1 MFYSSN
7 ETSANNQYNII
18 KNATFTPINETFQ
31 FPKCRRQCKNFYIGR
46 SDFTV
51 VNASI
56 EIRAGDKA
64 EFACKPGYYIEG
76 EYFQHRE
83 KKGLETES
91 GFLEVNS
98 ICHRIYL
105 LMQLIFLQF

>member
-64 EFACKPGYYIEG
+64 EFACKPGYYIIVIRKLFSPKFCQNS
-76 EYFQHRE
+76 EYDQFFCRLLHR
-83 KKGLETES
+83 G
-91 GFLEVNS
+91 
-98 ICHRIYL
+98 
-105 LMQLIFLQF
+105 